1 MKLLIITCLKESFNA
16 ASNLLKQSHIQA
28 FSATDVTGFKNNQAV
43 DLAAAWFAAGDE
55 KFDSMFIFSFTT
67 QENAAAGLIAI
78 KQYNAENDT
87 DFPIR
92 AFIVPV
98 DAASY

>member
-1 MKLLIITCLKESFNA
+1 MKLFIITCLKESFQTV
-16 ASNLLKQSHIQA
+16 SHLLKDNHIEV
-28 FSATDVTGFKNNQAV
+28 FSVTDITGIKNNQAV

-55 KFDSMFIFSFTT
+55 KFDSMLVFSFTT
-67 QENAAAGLIAI
+67 ELNAANCLAAI
-78 KQYNAENDT
+78 QQYNIEAPS

-92 AFIVPV
+92 AFTIPV

>member
-1 MKLLIITCLKESFNA
+1 MKLFIITCLKEHFKTVSH
-16 ASNLLKQSHIQA
+16 LLKDSKIEV
-28 FSATDVTGFKNNQAV
+28 FSATDITGFKNNQAV

-55 KFDSMFIFSFTT
+55 KFDSMLVFSFTSDS
-67 QENAAAGLIAI
+67 NAAACMSAI
-78 KQYNAENDT
+78 KHYNSETPN

-92 AFIVPV
+92 AFSIPV

>member
-1 MKLLIITCLKESFNA
+1 MKLFIITCLKESFQTV
-16 ASNLLKQSHIQA
+16 SHLLKDNNIQV
-28 FSATDVTGFKNNQAV
+28 FSATDVTGFRNNQAV

-55 KFDSMFIFSFTT
+55 KFDSMLVFSFTT
-67 QENAAAGLIAI
+67 EESATACMAAIQ
-78 KQYNAENDT
+78 QYNAKEPS

-98 DAASY
+98 EAASY